1 MAQTRRAQILMEPDE
16 YDALARIA
24 EARQVS
30 VAELIRVAVRA
41 AYLGSRD
48 SRLDAV
54 ERIAAMELP
63 VDGWAQMKAEIEEAY
78 DAGLP

>member
-1 MAQTRRAQILMEPDE
+1 MARARRVQIRMEPDE
-16 YDALARIA
+16 YDTLARIA

-63 VDGWAQMKAEIEEAY
+63 VSCRSPGMAET
-78 DAGLP
+78 